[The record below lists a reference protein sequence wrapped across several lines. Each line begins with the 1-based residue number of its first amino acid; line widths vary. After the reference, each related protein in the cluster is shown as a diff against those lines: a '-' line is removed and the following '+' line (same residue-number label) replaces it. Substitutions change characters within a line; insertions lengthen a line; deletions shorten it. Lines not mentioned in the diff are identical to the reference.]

1 MSEQLYHFSTWLL
14 RWNEPITNLLDLLAF
29 CLVTPEIVGFA
40 RLQELVNMLRSGLL
54 RLYKKTIEPVVAV
67 LLTVFTSIFVVVE
80 IITFV
85 AIPLAITYGLIV
97 LVSSGGFKMPSVYN
111 YLDVTED
118 VVIVLLLSTLGIA
131 FALRSFITKLTEATN
146 TGIMFVVG
154 FALFVLARVLGF
166 AHGLS

>member
-14 RWNEPITNLLDLLAF
+14 RRNEAITNLLDLLAF
-29 CLVTPEIVGFA
+29 CLATPEIVGFA

-54 RLYKKTIEPVVAV
+54 RIYKKTIEPVVAI
-67 LLTVFTSIFVVVE
+67 LLTVFTSMFVVVE

-131 FALRSFITKLTEATN
+131 FALRWFITKLTEATN

>member
-1 MSEQLYHFSTWLL
+1 MSEQLYHFSTRLL
-14 RWNEPITNLLDLLAF
+14 GWNEAITNLLDLLGF

-85 AIPLAITYGLIV
+85 AIPLAITYGVIV
-97 LVSSGGFKMPSVYN
+97 LVSSGGFKMSSVYN

-118 VVIVLLLSTLGIA
+118 LVIVLFLSTLGIA

-146 TGIMFVVG
+146 TGSC
-154 FALFVLARVLGF
+154 LLLGLLC
-166 AHGLS
+166 LS